1 MVVFLNSALGVDFS
15 SLHKIL
21 RTLYEKMMPL
31 CSDVAS
37 FAAALAALGALF
49 YIGYRVWGSLA
60 RAEPLDVFGLLR
72 PFTIGLCI
80 LFFQPVVIGS
90 LNGILSPL
98 VVGTNRMLQEQ
109 VMDMKELQKKKDRL
123 KWESEISRMTL
134 GYIEPN
140 EVYDKE
146 LQALGLQVKA
156 QSVLDVMYEIHNSLN
171 IKSIMLRILR
181 WILELIFASAAL
193 ILDTLRTFFL
203 VILSICGP
211 LAFAFSVFDGFQASL
226 TYWLSRYITIYLW
239 LPIADLLSTMLAK
252 IQVISL
258 DRDIELIE
266 SHAFLPDTANSVY
279 VIFLAIGIVGYFCVP
294 TVASWIV
301 QSTGAGGYGRKVTG
315 VAMTAVQVGSAVA
328 GASTGSVSGALVGN
342 SKH

>member
-1 MVVFLNSALGVDFS
+1 
-15 SLHKIL
+15 
-21 RTLYEKMMPL
+21 MMPL

-80 LFFQPVVIGS
+80 LFFNRWLLVAQRYSQPAGCRDQPYAAGASDGYERVA
-90 LNGILSPL
+90 
-98 VVGTNRMLQEQ
+98 E
-109 VMDMKELQKKKDRL
+109 EEDRL